1 MPIVW
6 LSLAVRDLAAIR
18 SHISSDNP
26 AAARK
31 VADRIKQS
39 VSQLGE
45 MPKIGRVGR
54 VFGTR
59 ELVISPTP
67 YIVAYRVRNNKVE
80 ILRVLH
86 GAREW
91 PDSF

>member
-6 LSLAVRDLAAIR
+6 LSLAVRDLTEIR
-18 SHISSDNP
+18 SYIAAENP
-26 AAARK
+26 ATARK

-45 MPKIGRVGR
+45 MLNIGRVGR

-67 YIVAYRVRNNKVE
+67 YIVAYRVSKNQVE

-86 GAREW
+86 GAQEW
-91 PDSF
+91 PDAF

>member
-6 LSLAVRDLAAIR
+6 LSLAVRDLAEIR
-18 SHISSDNP
+18 SYIAADNP

-31 VADRIKQS
+31 LADRIKQS

-45 MPKIGRVGR
+45 MPKIGRLGR

-67 YIVAYRVRNNKVE
+67 YIVVYRVRKNQVE

-86 GAREW
+86 GAQKW
-91 PDSF
+91 PDTF

>member
-6 LSLAVRDLAAIR
+6 LSLAVRDLAEIR
-18 SHISSDNP
+18 SYLAAENP

-59 ELVISPTP
+59 ELVISPTS
-67 YIVAYRVRNNKVE
+67 YIVAYRVSKNQVE

-86 GAREW
+86 GAQEW
-91 PDSF
+91 PDAF

>member
-6 LSLAVRDLAAIR
+6 LSLAVKDLAEIR
-18 SHISSDNP
+18 SYISSDNP

-45 MPKIGRVGR
+45 MPQIGRVGR

-59 ELVISPTP
+59 ELIISPTP
-67 YIVAYRVRNNKVE
+67 YIVAYRVRKNKVE

-86 GAREW
+86 GAQKW
-91 PDSF
+91 PDIF